1 MGYRWFKDS
10 YVTGKPTPMQV
21 AIPKSCTPKA
31 LCTTCRQLH
40 PNVLFLPFEGFRD
53 LVNPYCFHSLGVR
66 GVQQR

>member
-21 AIPKSCTPKA
+21 TIPKSCTPKA
-31 LCTTCRQLH
+31 LCITCRQLH
-40 PNVLFLPFEGFRD
+40 PNVLFLLFEGFRD

-66 GVQQR
+66 